1 MHFACRALS
10 RLAPCTTIARVGLA
24 LCLTLAPG
32 FGAYAQEMAF
42 APIDENA
49 SNLDWLGFKN
59 RLVEALEAR
68 NRKTLLGAIDPD
80 VDNGPE
86 QKRGLDEF
94 RRRWD
99 FDDDAS
105 PLWEVLRKAV
115 ELGGAYVKNDKDEK
129 RGPRFC
135 TPYVA
140 AKWPTSIDPF
150 AFGAIVSAD
159 VLVKTEPSSES
170 RTLATL
176 THEVVKVEDWE
187 VADRTPG
194 FPQKWTRIALR
205 GGSGFVPEQ
214 QIRSPIEHMACFAAR
229 AGQWRLVSFTAG
241 YLPE

>member
-1 MHFACRALS
+1 MILPAFS
-10 RLAPCTTIARVGLA
+10 LALA
-24 LCLTLAPG
+24 LCLVILPG
-32 FGAYAQEMAF
+32 GPAHAQEMPF

-49 SNLDWLGFKN
+49 SDLAWLGYKN

-68 NRKTLLGAIDPD
+68 NRKPLLAAIDPD
-80 VDNGPE
+80 IDNGPE
-86 QKRGLDEF
+86 HQRGLNEF

-99 FDDDAS
+99 FDDDKS
-105 PLWEVLRKAV
+105 PLWDELRKAV
-115 ELGGAYVKNDKDEK
+115 ELGGAYVKNEK
-129 RGPRFC
+129 GGTRFC

-140 AKWPTSIDPF
+140 ARWPTTIDPF
-150 AFGAIVSAD
+150 GFGAIVSAD

-187 VADRTPG
+187 VTDKTPG

-205 GGSGFVPEQ
+205 GTSGYVPEQ
-214 QIRSPIEHMACFAAR
+214 QIRSPIEHMACFAAQG
-229 AGQWRLVSFTAG
+229 GQWRMVSFTAG